1 MEGKCRRTRGERS
14 DLTSDKQAIEDGC
27 FCKSSAQVDNSNNN
41 KKSRIYRATRF
52 WGGGGEERGGQTGKA
67 PKKGSRQRRGLAA
80 QQAWRH
86 GENNDPVVFRRRG
99 QAGRF
104 KLHAVDISIC
114 LA

>member
-1 MEGKCRRTRGERS
+1 MEGKCRRTRGGRS
-14 DLTSDKQAIEDGC
+14 DLTSNKQTIEDGC
-27 FCKSSAQVDNSNNN
+27 FCKAARRWTIVTTT
-41 KKSRIYRATRF
+41 KSRGYIGRRAL
-52 WGGGGEERGGQTGKA
+52 GGEERGGQTGKA